1 MERSD
6 KGVRGDVAYDPSLE
20 KFTIVLLGGPAVG
33 KSALTLR
40 MVTENFAKD
49 YDPTIEDIY
58 TKKITVDGKECVLS
72 TIGVDYSFIRNCG
85 YCRQ

>member
-1 MERSD
+1 MESNKSD
-6 KGVRGDVAYDPSLE
+6 ATYDPNLE

-40 MVTENFAKD
+40 MVTNNFVSE

-58 TKKITVDGKECVLS
+58 TKKVTVDGVDCVLS
-72 TIGVDYSFIRNCG
+72 IFY
-85 YCRQ
+85 YL

>member
-1 MERSD
+1 MTSF
-6 KGVRGDVAYDPSLE
+6 KGEGSFDPNIE

-40 MVTENFAKD
+40 MITDNFVKD

-58 TKKITVDGKECVLS
+58 TKKIIVDGQECVLS
-72 TIGVDYSFIRNCG
+72 TFCFI
-85 YCRQ
+85 

>member
-1 MERSD
+1 MTSIKSD
-6 KGVRGDVAYDPSLE
+6 VSYDPSIE

-40 MVTENFAKD
+40 MVTNNFVSE

-58 TKKITVDGKECVLS
+58 TKKVTVDGVDCILS
-72 TIGVDYSFIRNCG
+72 IFYYF
-85 YCRQ
+85 

>member
-1 MERSD
+1 MSKIKAE
-6 KGVRGDVAYDPSLE
+6 ANYDPSLE

-40 MVTENFAKD
+40 MVTENFVKD

-58 TKKITVDGKECVLS
+58 TKKITVDGKDCVLS
-72 TIGVDYSFIRNCG
+72 KRN
-85 YCRQ
+85 Y